1 MENCHAWQA
10 TEAIMNLRFVS
21 GIAAFL
27 TISVFSYAVG
37 QPDFRAAAELINHTI
52 RANHYNPTELEND
65 TYRQIEEEV
74 IAVGGMTAS
83 SDDFMTGFRRTW
95 ANGPFSH
102 VSLLAA
108 EESAAERYARLDT
121 LIVGDDAVTLA
132 WDGAAAILTVNTMNG
147 ADTIEMIEAAYDEV
161 DARGAERLIIDLRA
175 NNGGAFAVVP
185 LVGHLI
191 TEPMDAGVFV
201 SGLWYDDHDEAP
213 GAADF
218 SSAVPWR
225 GYSVQAFQ
233 ADMMSR
239 PLTSYRIDPMQ
250 PLFQGPVYVLTSARS
265 ISAAEIAADALKT
278 TGRATL
284 VGEKTPGVLLSS
296 KRFDI
301 PGDFHL
307 LVPIAD
313 YHSIESGHID
323 GVGVTPDVS
332 VNADQALDVA
342 LGL

>member
-1 MENCHAWQA
+1 
-10 TEAIMNLRFVS
+10 MNLRFVS
-21 GIAAFL
+21 GIAVFL
-27 TISVFSYAVG
+27 TIGVSSFALG
-37 QPDFRAAAELINHTI
+37 QTDFRATAELINNTI
-52 RANHYNPTELEND
+52 RANHYNPSELEND
-65 TYRQIEEEV
+65 TYRQIEEAV
-74 IAVGGMTAS
+74 IALGGVAATTN
-83 SDDFMTGFRRTW
+83 DVMTGFRRIW

-102 VSLLAA
+102 VALLAA

-121 LIVGDDAVTLA
+121 LVVGEDAVTLA
-132 WDGAAAILTVNTMNG
+132 WDGGAAILTVNTMNG
-147 ADTIEMIEAAYDEV
+147 ADTIEMIEAAYDEI
-161 DARGAERLIIDLRA
+161 DARGAEKLIIDLRA

-201 SGLWYDDHDEAP
+201 SGLWYDEHDEAP

-233 ADMMSR
+233 ADVLSR
-239 PLTSYRIDPMQ
+239 PLTSYRIDPMR

-301 PGDFHL
+301 PADFHL

-313 YHSIESGHID
+313 YYSIESGRIE
-323 GVGVTPDVS
+323 GVGVTPDIS
-332 VNADQALDVA
+332 VDADQALDIA